1 MSSTLGG
8 GDQAKA
14 AREQKH
20 VSLLQSIQNLN
31 EVKQHLQ
38 DLFEKINGPEPPSE
52 QVNEAEFEKQP
63 TLAVMLDRAPNN
75 INRLCEGIRAI
86 INGIDEV
93 LF

>member
-1 MSSTLGG
+1 MSSTITG

-31 EVKQHLQ
+31 EVKRQLQ
-38 DLFEKINGPEPPSE
+38 DLLEKINGPEPPSDK
-52 QVNEAEFEKQP
+52 AEKAEIEKQP
-63 TLAVMLDRAPNN
+63 TLAAMLDRAPNN
-75 INRLCEGIRAI
+75 INRLCEQIRTTI
-86 INGIDEV
+86 HSIDEV

>member
-31 EVKQHLQ
+31 EVKRQLQ
-38 DLFEKINGPEPPSE
+38 DLFDKINGPEPPSE
-52 QVNEAEFEKQP
+52 QAEKAELEKQP
-63 TLAVMLDRAPNN
+63 TLAAMLDRAPNN
-75 INRLCEGIRAI
+75 INRLCEGFRAT
-86 INGIDEV
+86 INSIDEV